1 MKNMT
6 KTLALLLAVLAI
18 GNSAHNSAQAQ
29 TQLQA
34 SKPYTF
40 RGTPATTGGGAVTY
54 QWYRDGQPI
63 AGATDSIY
71 VLPDHL
77 AYGTRVQFKRG
88 VVSSTCPGNVSYTNV
103 VTVAFGMVVGAV
115 NWASVNV
122 AGYQAFAS
130 RPDQYTQFYQW
141 NRAAAWA
148 ASGTVS
154 NFPSVADNST
164 TWTINPC
171 PANWR
176 LPTSTEFTALIN
188 TGAIWAEASTRGN
201 AVVGKFFGANNATCT
216 LPNNMYGCIFL
227 PAGGT
232 RSGNSGSG
240 FQGENGFYYSSTQV
254 NSTTGY
260 FLYFGGGVSATVG
273 SWGSKQEAHNIRCVQ
288 GVE

>member
-1 MKNMT
+1 MKKMN
-6 KTLALLLAVLAI
+6 KIALLLAVLAM
-18 GNSAHNSAQAQ
+18 GNSAQAQ

-122 AGYQAFAS
+122 AAYQTFAS
-130 RPDQYTQFYQW
+130 RPDMYTQYYQW
-141 NRAAAWA
+141 NRATAWA
-148 ASGTVS
+148 ATGSVS
-154 NFPSVADNST
+154 NFPT
-164 TWTINPC
+164 TAITDAAWTINPC
-171 PANWR
+171 PSGWR
-176 LPTSTEFTALIN
+176 LPTSAEFTALNN
-188 TGAIWAEASTRGN
+188 TGSTWVEANTRGD
-201 AVVGKFFGANNATCT
+201 AVAGRFYGTNNATCT

-227 PAGGT
+227 PAGGL
-232 RSGNSGSG
+232 RLDN
-240 FQGENGFYYSSTQV
+240 GEPYEGYELGGVYWSSTQQS
-254 NSTTGY
+254 NTDGIA
-260 FLYFGGGVSATVG
+260 FGFSATYSYTYVNNG
-273 SWGSKQEAHNIRCVQ
+273 NKKMAMHIRCVQ
-288 GVE
+288 NVN